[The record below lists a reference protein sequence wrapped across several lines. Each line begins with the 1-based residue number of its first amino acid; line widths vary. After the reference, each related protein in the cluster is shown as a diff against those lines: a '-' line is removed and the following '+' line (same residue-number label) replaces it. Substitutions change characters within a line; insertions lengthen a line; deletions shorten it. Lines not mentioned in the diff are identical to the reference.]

1 MCKGLSEDCEHLGS
15 PCSAL
20 SIPPSYPPSPPYS
33 TPPTRHYPHQ
43 VCKGLSEA
51 CEDLGPARAPCSWVR
66 VIVEKPFGNDT
77 ESSEALCDELGALF
91 SEEQL
96 YRIDHYLGK
105 ELAQVR
111 GGGGG

>member
-1 MCKGLSEDCEHLGS
+1 M
-15 PCSAL
+15 
-20 SIPPSYPPSPPYS
+20 
-33 TPPTRHYPHQ
+33 
-43 VCKGLSEA
+43 CKGLSEA
-51 CEDLGPARAPCSWVR
+51 CEDLGPNRAPCSWVR

-105 ELAQVR
+105 ELAQV
-111 GGGGG
+111 GGGHVQRWGFAGGWLVWGVKLGA